1 MRKKAFYIP
10 GWMNTLGTYGNP
22 SGLEIWSGEFDLDAD
37 IDSEYVVGH
46 SMGANFALINRARK
60 GTGKIVLVNPMFPKR
75 NPFSWYARLKLFHL
89 KEGRNKKSEHARGW
103 KNFFCGISN
112 AVTLTSFDPK
122 ILLKKIPVEDIVI
135 IRGKGDEFI
144 CNGKAVDFICGF
156 GIELIEVDG
165 SGHNWDDNIQKTVDK
180 LLESRI

>member
-1 MRKKAFYIP
+1 MRNKAFYIP

-60 GTGKIVLVNPMFPKR
+60 GTGKIILVNPMFPKR
-75 NPFSWYARLKLFHL
+75 NPFAWYVRLKLFHL
-89 KEGRNKKSEHARGW
+89 KEGRNRKAEHVKGW
-103 KNFFCGISN
+103 RNFFLGIVN
-112 AVTLTSFDPK
+112 ATSVLAFEPRD
-122 ILLKKIPVEDIVI
+122 LLEKIPKSDLVI

-144 CNGKAVDFICGF
+144 CNGKAVDFIRGF